1 MVKNKLLYATIAA
14 MLMGAVFTGC
24 SNTHNN
30 NTTTESQSIVSLEEL
45 ASSADSDLSIELDD
59 EDKVSSWDDSSASHI
74 TLGSQISSDSSS
86 VERSG
91 STVTITKA
99 GTYVISGNV
108 TEGNIIVNATD
119 KGTVD

>member
-24 SNTHNN
+24 SNTDNN

-59 EDKVSSWDDSSASHI
+59 EDKVSSWDDSTASHI
-74 TLGSQISSDSSS
+74 TLARL
-86 VERSG
+86 VL
-91 STVTITKA
+91 
-99 GTYVISGNV
+99 
-108 TEGNIIVNATD
+108 IVHRL
-119 KGTVD
+119 KYQVQQLQSLKQEHMLYQEM

>member
-59 EDKVSSWDDSSASHI
+59 EDKYHHGMVHQLHI
-74 TLGSQISSDSSS
+74 LHLEARL
-86 VERSG
+86 VL
-91 STVTITKA
+91 
-99 GTYVISGNV
+99 
-108 TEGNIIVNATD
+108 IVHRL
-119 KGTVD
+119 KYQVQQLQSLKQEHMLYQEM